1 VAGERIEDRSPMQ
14 RIVDTVVFG
23 ASSELCSMLPAGPWS
38 PSVMRSSW
46 EGDVAL
52 LRRGVTIAAIYQAES
67 ARTPE
72 MLRYLAEFAQAGAKV
87 RVTRRIS
94 HRTIIVDRQV
104 AALAVEPDTLK
115 LPYLLVREPALVR
128 NIRAEFAALWRGA
141 HSVGFGGEDTLA
153 DQTVRETL
161 EVLRSGVTDDVAA
174 RKLRVSTRT
183 IRRRVAAVMDLLGAS
198 SRFETGV
205 RAAQA
210 GWL

>member
-1 VAGERIEDRSPMQ
+1 
-14 RIVDTVVFG
+14 
-23 ASSELCSMLPAGPWS
+23 MLPAGPYS

-52 LRRGVTIAAIYQAES
+52 LRRGVTIAAIYPAES

-72 MLRYLAEFAQAGAKV
+72 MLRYLAEFAKAGAKV

-153 DQTVRETL
+153 DQTVRETWKC
-161 EVLRSGVTDDVAA
+161 SGP
-174 RKLRVSTRT
+174 VSPTMSPRESW
-183 IRRRVAAVMDLLGAS
+183 GS
-198 SRFETGV
+198 PPEQSGG
-205 RAAQA
+205 
-210 GWL
+210 GWLP